1 MRMTFTPRSTVSRLA
16 ALVPIL
22 LLLGLVAA
30 LPAASPAQADDEQ
43 QESAHDQLRDGVAS
57 GRIKSLAELRRI
69 VLARVDGD
77 IVSARIEQEHG
88 LELYE
93 FRVLRADGRLVE
105 VEVDAHSGVIREIE
119 ND

>member
-1 MRMTFTPRSTVSRLA
+1 MIFNSRLSVLRLA
-16 ALVPIL
+16 PSVPALLVVGL
-22 LLLGLVAA
+22 LAA
-30 LPAASPAQADDEQ
+30 LPAAAPAQADDEQ
-43 QESAHDQLRDGVAS
+43 HESAHDQLRDGVAS
-57 GRIKSLAELRRI
+57 GRIKSLADLRRK

-93 FRVLRADGRLVE
+93 FRVLRNDGRLVE
-105 VEVDAHSGVIREIE
+105 VEVDARTGEIREIE

>member
-1 MRMTFTPRSTVSRLA
+1 MIFNPRPPVSRLA
-16 ALVPIL
+16 PLVQAL
-22 LLLGLVAA
+22 LLVGLLAA
-30 LPAASPAQADDEQ
+30 IPAANPAQADDEQ

-57 GRIKSLAELRRI
+57 GRIKSLAELRRV
-69 VLARVDGD
+69 VLSRVNGD
-77 IVSARIEQEHG
+77 IVSARVEHEHG

-105 VEVDAHSGVIREIE
+105 VEVDARSGKIREIE